1 MVVSLT
7 RMLKSFGQAQDDLP
21 TQAAKNAQKMTADY
35 DVSTDKEVDAGV
47 DTNTESSGVNNGS
60 GSGNGKTDKKNSQLN
75 GQNSRKSTV
84 LTPPQRADRICDALA
99 QVNDIRSPTPL
110 TDRYLSNRA
119 LMRPTNRPPFDPDTL
134 WYLKHG
140 RCPIMTELVDVVDEA
155 TLNAMPIEAVAIL
168 DRINGKLKRYREWSD
183 ELNDEQQQQH
193 NERQFVIDKLIS
205 ESIPE
210 ALHHYEQLQ
219 RFSPHRTKN
228 NMVQGK
234 MTAGDM
240 LTDLFLEIDYELDEL
255 LDELHQ
261 TVMNRLAST
270 HRYVKSRTQS

>member
-1 MVVSLT
+1 MVISLT
-7 RMLKSFGQAQDDLP
+7 RMLQSFGQAHDDLP
-21 TQAAKNAQKMTADY
+21 TAAAKNAQQAAANKLTNNKN
-35 DVSTDKEVDAGV
+35 DVAHRDSGDKQEDG
-47 DTNTESSGVNNGS
+47 NTSSPNAS
-60 GSGNGKTDKKNSQLN
+60 P
-75 GQNSRKSTV
+75 
-84 LTPPQRADRICDALA
+84 LTEPQRIERICDALA
-99 QVNDIRSPTPL
+99 QVSDIRAPTPL

-119 LMRPTNRPPFDPDTL
+119 QMRPSNRLPFDPDTL
-134 WYLKHG
+134 WFLKHG
-140 RCPIMTELVDVVDEA
+140 RCPIMTELVNVVDAA

-168 DRINGKLKRYREWSD
+168 DRINGKLKRYREWSS
-183 ELNDEQQQQH
+183 ELNDEQKQQH

-228 NMVQGK
+228 NVVQGK

-255 LDELHQ
+255 LEELHQ

-270 HRYVKSRTQS
+270 HRYVKSRTQN

>member
-21 TQAAKNAQKMTADY
+21 TLAAKNAQEMAISQDIEVTDNNSKNNDKNDQA
-35 DVSTDKEVDAGV
+35 VSQR
-47 DTNTESSGVNNGS
+47 S
-60 GSGNGKTDKKNSQLN
+60 
-75 GQNSRKSTV
+75 V
-84 LTPPQRADRICDALA
+84 LTPPERSERICDALA
-99 QVNDIRSPTPL
+99 QVSDIRTPTPL

-119 LMRPTNRPPFDPDTL
+119 QMRPTNRPPFDPDTL

-168 DRINGKLKRYREWSD
+168 DRINGKLKRYREWSS
-183 ELNDEQQQQH
+183 ELNEEQQQH
-193 NERQFVIDKLIS
+193 NERQFVIDKLVS

-270 HRYVKSRTQS
+270 HRYVKSRTKS

>member
-1 MVVSLT
+1 
-7 RMLKSFGQAQDDLP
+7 MLQSFGQANDDLP
-21 TQAAKNAQKMTADY
+21 TIAAKNAQQAAANN
-35 DVSTDKEVDAGV
+35 VA
-47 DTNTESSGVNNGS
+47 TNENKPS
-60 GSGNGKTDKKNSQLN
+60 KNDDNTTSKN
-75 GQNSRKSTV
+75 ANSALSE
-84 LTPPQRADRICDALA
+84 PQRTERICDALA
-99 QVNDIRSPTPL
+99 QVSDIRTPTPL

-119 LMRPTNRPPFDPDTL
+119 QMRPSNRPPFDPDTL
-134 WYLKHG
+134 WFLKHG
-140 RCPIMTELVDVVDEA
+140 RCPIMTELVNVVDEA
-155 TLNAMPIEAVAIL
+155 ALNAMPIEAVAIL
-168 DRINGKLKRYREWSD
+168 DRINGKLKRYREWSS

-228 NMVQGK
+228 NVGQGK

-255 LDELHQ
+255 LEELHQ

-270 HRYVKSRTQS
+270 HRYVKSRTQN

>member
-1 MVVSLT
+1 
-7 RMLKSFGQAQDDLP
+7 MLKSFRQGQDDLP
-21 TQAAKNAQKMTADY
+21 TVAAKNAQQA
-35 DVSTDKEVDAGV
+35 V
-47 DTNTESSGVNNGS
+47 TNEFANNDNELS
-60 GSGNGKTDKKNSQLN
+60 GSSNNQKNLSDKINA
-75 GQNSRKSTV
+75 STSSASS
-84 LTPPQRADRICDALA
+84 LTEPPRTERICDALA

-119 LMRPTNRPPFDPDTL
+119 QMRPTNRPPFDPDTL

-140 RCPIMTELVDVVDEA
+140 RCPIMTELVDVVDTA

-168 DRINGKLKRYREWSD
+168 DRINGKLKRYREWSS
-183 ELNDEQQQQH
+183 ELNEEQQQQH
-193 NERQFVIDKLIS
+193 NERQFVIDKLVS

-240 LTDLFLEIDYELDEL
+240 LTDLFLEIDYELDGL

>member
-7 RMLKSFGQAQDDLP
+7 RMLQSFGQAQDDLP
-21 TQAAKNAQKMTADY
+21 TLAAQNVQQTAG
-35 DVSTDKEVDAGV
+35 SPEVD
-47 DTNTESSGVNNGS
+47 TTELSDQSSS
-60 GSGNGKTDKKNSQLN
+60 EHSI
-75 GQNSRKSTV
+75 
-84 LTPPQRADRICDALA
+84 LTPPERADRICAALA
-99 QVNDIRSPTPL
+99 QVNDIQTPTPL
-110 TDRYLSNRA
+110 TDRYLSNRSQ
-119 LMRPTNRPPFDPDTL
+119 MRPANRPPFDPDTL

-140 RCPIMTELVDVVDEA
+140 SCPIMTELVDVVDEA

-168 DRINGKLKRYREWSD
+168 DRINGKLKRYREWSH
-183 ELNDEQQQQH
+183 ELNEQQQQQH
-193 NERQFVIDKLIS
+193 NERQFVIDKLVS

-210 ALHHYEQLQ
+210 ALYHYEQLQ

-261 TVMNRLAST
+261 TVMDRLAST

>member
-1 MVVSLT
+1 
-7 RMLKSFGQAQDDLP
+7 MLQSFGQAQDLP
-21 TQAAKNAQKMTADY
+21 TLAAKNAQKMA
-35 DVSTDKEVDAGV
+35 
-47 DTNTESSGVNNGS
+47 SSGDSTSN
-60 GSGNGKTDKKNSQLN
+60 DKAADNEQTQASSQ
-75 GQNSRKSTV
+75 RFT
-84 LTPPQRADRICDALA
+84 LTPPERADRICAALA
-99 QVNDIRSPTPL
+99 QVNDIRSATPL
-110 TDRYLSNRA
+110 TDRYLANRA
-119 LMRPTNRPPFDPDTL
+119 QMRPTNRPPFDPDTL

-168 DRINGKLKRYREWSD
+168 DRINGKLKRYREWSS
-183 ELNDEQQQQH
+183 ELNAEQQQQH
-193 NERQFVIDKLIS
+193 NERQFVIDKLVS

-261 TVMNRLAST
+261 TVMNKLAST

>member
-21 TQAAKNAQKMTADY
+21 TLAAQNAQEMAISQDIEVTDNNSKN
-35 DVSTDKEVDAGV
+35 TDKNDQAV
-47 DTNTESSGVNNGS
+47 
-60 GSGNGKTDKKNSQLN
+60 SQR
-75 GQNSRKSTV
+75 SV
-84 LTPPQRADRICDALA
+84 LTPPERTERICDALA
-99 QVNDIRSPTPL
+99 QVRDIRTPTPL

-119 LMRPTNRPPFDPDTL
+119 QMRPTNRPPFDPDTL

-168 DRINGKLKRYREWSD
+168 DRINGKLKRYREWSS
-183 ELNDEQQQQH
+183 ELNEQQQQQH
-193 NERQFVIDKLIS
+193 NERQFVIDKLVS

-270 HRYVKSRTQS
+270 HRYVKSRTKS

>member
-1 MVVSLT
+1 MVISLT
-7 RMLKSFGQAQDDLP
+7 RMLQSFGQAQDDLP
-21 TQAAKNAQKMTADY
+21 TIAAKNAQQAAA
-35 DVSTDKEVDAGV
+35 KEVSNNANKQGDNSSDNQESM
-47 DTNTESSGVNNGS
+47 DTSVSSS
-60 GSGNGKTDKKNSQLN
+60 SLSE
-75 GQNSRKSTV
+75 
-84 LTPPQRADRICDALA
+84 PQRSERICDALA
-99 QVNDIRSPTPL
+99 QVNDIRTPTPL
-110 TDRYLSNRA
+110 TDRYLANRA
-119 LMRPTNRPPFDPDTL
+119 QMRPTNRPPFDPDTL

-140 RCPIMTELVDVVDEA
+140 RCPIMTELVDVVDAA
-155 TLNAMPIEAVAIL
+155 TLNTMPIEAVAIL
-168 DRINGKLKRYREWSD
+168 DRINSKLKRYREWSS
-183 ELNDEQQQQH
+183 ELNAEQQQQH
-193 NERQFVIDKLIS
+193 NERQFVIDKLVS

-261 TVMNRLAST
+261 TVMNKLAST

>member
-21 TQAAKNAQKMTADY
+21 TLAAKNAQEMAISQDIEVTDNNSKNNDKNDQA
-35 DVSTDKEVDAGV
+35 VSQR
-47 DTNTESSGVNNGS
+47 S
-60 GSGNGKTDKKNSQLN
+60 
-75 GQNSRKSTV
+75 V
-84 LTPPQRADRICDALA
+84 LTPPERTERICDALA
-99 QVNDIRSPTPL
+99 QVSDIRTPTPL

-119 LMRPTNRPPFDPDTL
+119 QMRPTNRPPFDPDTL

-168 DRINGKLKRYREWSD
+168 DRINGKLKRYREWSS
-183 ELNDEQQQQH
+183 ELNEQQQQQH
-193 NERQFVIDKLIS
+193 NERQFVIDKLVS

-240 LTDLFLEIDYELDEL
+240 LTDLFLEIDYKLDEL

-270 HRYVKSRTQS
+270 HRYVKSRTKS

>member
-1 MVVSLT
+1 MVVSLA
-7 RMLKSFGQAQDDLP
+7 RMLQSFGQAQDDLP
-21 TQAAKNAQKMTADY
+21 TLAAKNAQEMSVSQNAD
-35 DVSTDKEVDAGV
+35 VDDGSNRAG
-47 DTNTESSGVNNGS
+47 SAHS
-60 GSGNGKTDKKNSQLN
+60 
-75 GQNSRKSTV
+75 V
-84 LTPPQRADRICDALA
+84 LTPPERADRICDALA
-99 QVNDIRSPTPL
+99 RVNDIRSPTPL

-119 LMRPTNRPPFDPDTL
+119 EMRPTNRPPFDPDTL
-134 WYLKHG
+134 WYLRYG

-155 TLNAMPIEAVAIL
+155 TLNAMPIESVAIL
-168 DRINGKLKRYREWSD
+168 DRINGKLKRYREWSS
-183 ELNDEQQQQH
+183 ELNEQQQQH
-193 NERQFVIDKLIS
+193 NERQFVIDKLVA

-228 NMVQGK
+228 SMIEGK

-255 LDELHQ
+255 LEELHQ

>member
-7 RMLKSFGQAQDDLP
+7 RIFQSFGQESDDLP
-21 TQAAKNAQKMTADY
+21 TQAAKNAQELGASQEIELEAANIDSVGTNNAD
-35 DVSTDKEVDAGV
+35 DGSVDGGEQ
-47 DTNTESSGVNNGS
+47 TNHKSSP
-60 GSGNGKTDKKNSQLN
+60 
-75 GQNSRKSTV
+75 
-84 LTPPQRADRICDALA
+84 LTPPERANRICDALA
-99 QVNDIRSPTPL
+99 QVSDIRTPTPL

-119 LMRPTNRPPFDPDTL
+119 QMRPTNRPPFDPDTL

-140 RCPIMTELVDVVDEA
+140 RCPIMTELIDVVDEA

-168 DRINGKLKRYREWSD
+168 DRINGKLKRYREWSS
-183 ELNDEQQQQH
+183 ELNEAQQQQH
-193 NERQFVIDKLIS
+193 NERQFVIDKLVS

-228 NMVQGK
+228 NTLQGK

>member
-7 RMLKSFGQAQDDLP
+7 RMLQSFGQAQDLP
-21 TQAAKNAQKMTADY
+21 TLAAKNAQKMA
-35 DVSTDKEVDAGV
+35 
-47 DTNTESSGVNNGS
+47 SSGDSTSNDKAADNEQTQAGS
-60 GSGNGKTDKKNSQLN
+60 QRSA
-75 GQNSRKSTV
+75 
-84 LTPPQRADRICDALA
+84 LTPPERADRICAALA
-99 QVNDIRSPTPL
+99 QVNDIRSATPL

-119 LMRPTNRPPFDPDTL
+119 QMRPTNRPPFDPDTL

-140 RCPIMTELVDVVDEA
+140 RCPIMTELIDVVDEA

-168 DRINGKLKRYREWSD
+168 DRINGKLKRYREWSS
-183 ELNDEQQQQH
+183 ELNAEQQQQH
-193 NERQFVIDKLIS
+193 NERQFVIDKLVS

-228 NMVQGK
+228 NMMQGK

-261 TVMNRLAST
+261 TVMNKLAST

>member
-1 MVVSLT
+1 
-7 RMLKSFGQAQDDLP
+7 MLKSFGQAQDDLP
-21 TQAAKNAQKMTADY
+21 TLAAKNAQEMAISQDIEVTDNSSKNNDKNDQA
-35 DVSTDKEVDAGV
+35 VSQR
-47 DTNTESSGVNNGS
+47 S
-60 GSGNGKTDKKNSQLN
+60 
-75 GQNSRKSTV
+75 V
-84 LTPPQRADRICDALA
+84 LTPPERSERICDALA
-99 QVNDIRSPTPL
+99 QVSDIRTPTPL

-119 LMRPTNRPPFDPDTL
+119 QMRPTNRPPFDPDTL

-168 DRINGKLKRYREWSD
+168 DRINGKLKRYREWSS
-183 ELNDEQQQQH
+183 ELNEQQQQQH
-193 NERQFVIDKLIS
+193 NERQFVIDKLVS

-228 NMVQGK
+228 SMVQGK

-270 HRYVKSRTQS
+270 HRYVKSRTKS

>member
-21 TQAAKNAQKMTADY
+21 TLAAKNAQEMAISQDRGVTDNNDQA
-35 DVSTDKEVDAGV
+35 VSQR
-47 DTNTESSGVNNGS
+47 S
-60 GSGNGKTDKKNSQLN
+60 
-75 GQNSRKSTV
+75 V
-84 LTPPQRADRICDALA
+84 LTPPERSERICDALA
-99 QVNDIRSPTPL
+99 QVSDIRTPTPL
-110 TDRYLSNRA
+110 TDRYISNRA
-119 LMRPTNRPPFDPDTL
+119 QMRPTNRPPFEPDTL

-168 DRINGKLKRYREWSD
+168 DRINGKLKRYREWSS
-183 ELNDEQQQQH
+183 ELNEQQQQH
-193 NERQFVIDKLIS
+193 NERQFVIDKLVS

-270 HRYVKSRTQS
+270 HRYVKSRTKS

>member
-1 MVVSLT
+1 MVISLT
-7 RMLKSFGQAQDDLP
+7 RMLQSFGQAHDDLP
-21 TQAAKNAQKMTADY
+21 TAAAKNAQQAAANKLTNNKN
-35 DVSTDKEVDAGV
+35 DVNTSTPHASSL
-47 DTNTESSGVNNGS
+47 TE
-60 GSGNGKTDKKNSQLN
+60 
-75 GQNSRKSTV
+75 
-84 LTPPQRADRICDALA
+84 PQRTERICDALA
-99 QVNDIRSPTPL
+99 QVSDIRAPTPL

-119 LMRPTNRPPFDPDTL
+119 QMRPNNRPPFDPNTL
-134 WYLKHG
+134 WFLKHG
-140 RCPIMTELVDVVDEA
+140 RCPIMTELVNVVDAA

-168 DRINGKLKRYREWSD
+168 DRINSKLKRYREWSS
-183 ELNDEQQQQH
+183 ELNDEQKQQH

-210 ALHHYEQLQ
+210 ALRHYEQLQ

-228 NMVQGK
+228 NVVQGK

-255 LDELHQ
+255 LEELHQ

-270 HRYVKSRTQS
+270 HRYVKSRTQN

>member
-1 MVVSLT
+1 
-7 RMLKSFGQAQDDLP
+7 MLQSFGQANDDLP
-21 TQAAKNAQKMTADY
+21 TIAAKNAQQAAANNVATNENKPSKND
-35 DVSTDKEVDAGV
+35 DNST
-47 DTNTESSGVNNGS
+47 S
-60 GSGNGKTDKKNSQLN
+60 KNAIS
-75 GQNSRKSTV
+75 V
-84 LTPPQRADRICDALA
+84 LSEPQRTERICDALA
-99 QVNDIRSPTPL
+99 QVSDIRTPTPL

-119 LMRPTNRPPFDPDTL
+119 QMRPSNRPPFDPDTL
-134 WYLKHG
+134 WFLKHG

-155 TLNAMPIEAVAIL
+155 ALNAMPIEAVAIL
-168 DRINGKLKRYREWSD
+168 DRINGKLKRYREWSS

-228 NMVQGK
+228 NVGQGK

-255 LDELHQ
+255 LEELHQ

-270 HRYVKSRTQS
+270 HRYVKSRTQN

>member
-1 MVVSLT
+1 
-7 RMLKSFGQAQDDLP
+7 MLQSFGQAQDELP
-21 TQAAKNAQKMTADY
+21 TAAAKNAQQAAANELAANKSATSENNNNNKS
-35 DVSTDKEVDAGV
+35 VNIST
-47 DTNTESSGVNNGS
+47 NNSSALS
-60 GSGNGKTDKKNSQLN
+60 D
-75 GQNSRKSTV
+75 
-84 LTPPQRADRICDALA
+84 PQRTERICDALA
-99 QVNDIRSPTPL
+99 QVSDIRAPTPL
-110 TDRYLSNRA
+110 TDRYLSNRVQ
-119 LMRPTNRPPFDPDTL
+119 MRPSNRPPFDPDTL

-140 RCPIMTELVDVVDEA
+140 RCPIMTELVNVVDDA

-168 DRINGKLKRYREWSD
+168 DRINGKLKRYREWSS

-228 NMVQGK
+228 STIQGK

-255 LDELHQ
+255 LEELHQ

-270 HRYVKSRTQS
+270 HRYVKSRTQN

>member
-1 MVVSLT
+1 
-7 RMLKSFGQAQDDLP
+7 MLKSFGQAQDDLP
-21 TQAAKNAQKMTADY
+21 TLAAKNAQEMAISQDIEVTDNNSKNNDKNDQA
-35 DVSTDKEVDAGV
+35 VSQR
-47 DTNTESSGVNNGS
+47 S
-60 GSGNGKTDKKNSQLN
+60 
-75 GQNSRKSTV
+75 V
-84 LTPPQRADRICDALA
+84 LTPPERTERICDALA
-99 QVNDIRSPTPL
+99 QVSDIRTPTPL

-119 LMRPTNRPPFDPDTL
+119 QMRPTNRPPFDPDTL

-168 DRINGKLKRYREWSD
+168 DRINGKLKRYREWSS
-183 ELNDEQQQQH
+183 ELNEQQQQQH
-193 NERQFVIDKLIS
+193 NERQFVIDKLVT

-270 HRYVKSRTQS
+270 HRYVKSRTKS

>member
-21 TQAAKNAQKMTADY
+21 TLAAKNAQEMAISQDIEVTDNNSKNNDKNDQA
-35 DVSTDKEVDAGV
+35 VSQR
-47 DTNTESSGVNNGS
+47 S
-60 GSGNGKTDKKNSQLN
+60 
-75 GQNSRKSTV
+75 V
-84 LTPPQRADRICDALA
+84 LTPPERSERICDALA
-99 QVNDIRSPTPL
+99 QVSDIRTPTPL

-119 LMRPTNRPPFDPDTL
+119 QMRPTNRPPFDPDTL

-168 DRINGKLKRYREWSD
+168 DRINGKLKRYREWSS
-183 ELNDEQQQQH
+183 ELNEQQQQQH
-193 NERQFVIDKLIS
+193 NERQFVIDKLVS

-219 RFSPHRTKN
+219 RFSPQRTKN

-270 HRYVKSRTQS
+270 HRYVKSRTKS

>member
-7 RMLKSFGQAQDDLP
+7 RMLQSFAHPQDDLP
-21 TQAAKNAQKMTADY
+21 TAAAKQAQQAAKQAD
-35 DVSTDKEVDAGV
+35 V
-47 DTNTESSGVNNGS
+47 ESS
-60 GSGNGKTDKKNSQLN
+60 DI
-75 GQNSRKSTV
+75 QNPA
-84 LTPPQRADRICDALA
+84 TPLVEPKRVERICNALA
-99 QVNDIRSPTPL
+99 QVTDIRTPTPL
-110 TDRYLSNRA
+110 TDRYLANRA
-119 LMRPTNRPPFDPDTL
+119 QRKPTNRPPFDPDTL

-168 DRINGKLKRYREWSD
+168 DRINGKLKRYRDWSE
-183 ELNDEQQQQH
+183 ELNEQQQQQH
-193 NERQFVIDKLIS
+193 NERQFVIDKLIT

-210 ALHHYEQLQ
+210 ALHHYEQLL

-228 NMVQGK
+228 SMGQGN
-234 MTAGDM
+234 MTAGGM

-270 HRYVKSRTQS
+270 HRYVKSRTQH

>member
-7 RMLKSFGQAQDDLP
+7 RMLKTFGQAQDDLP
-21 TQAAKNAQKMTADY
+21 TLAAKNVQQSGASHHIE
-35 DVSTDKEVDAGV
+35 DVNHTSDEY
-47 DTNTESSGVNNGS
+47 NNNG
-60 GSGNGKTDKKNSQLN
+60 TPLN
-75 GQNSRKSTV
+75 PERTASPERTA
-84 LTPPQRADRICDALA
+84 LTPPERVDRICHALA
-99 QVNDIRSPTPL
+99 QVSDIHSATPL
-110 TDRYLSNRA
+110 TDRYLANHA
-119 LMRPTNRPPFDPDTL
+119 QMRPTNRPPFDPDTL

-140 RCPIMTELVDVVDEA
+140 RCPIMTELIDVVDEA

-168 DRINGKLKRYREWSD
+168 DRINGKLKRYREWSS
-183 ELNDEQQQQH
+183 ELNEQQQQQH
-193 NERQFVIDKLIS
+193 NERQFVIDKLVS

-210 ALHHYEQLQ
+210 ALYHYEQLQ

-228 NMVQGK
+228 NMAQGK

-261 TVMNRLAST
+261 TVLNRLAST

>member
-1 MVVSLT
+1 
-7 RMLKSFGQAQDDLP
+7 MLQSFGQAHDDLP
-21 TQAAKNAQKMTADY
+21 TAAAKNAQQAAANKLTNNKN
-35 DVSTDKEVDAGV
+35 DVNTSTPHASPL
-47 DTNTESSGVNNGS
+47 TE
-60 GSGNGKTDKKNSQLN
+60 
-75 GQNSRKSTV
+75 
-84 LTPPQRADRICDALA
+84 PQRTERICNALA
-99 QVNDIRSPTPL
+99 QVSDIRAPTPL

-119 LMRPTNRPPFDPDTL
+119 QMRPSNRPPFDPDTL
-134 WYLKHG
+134 WFLKHG
-140 RCPIMTELVDVVDEA
+140 RCPIMTELVNVVDAA

-168 DRINGKLKRYREWSD
+168 DRINSKLKRYREWSS
-183 ELNDEQQQQH
+183 ELNDEQKQQH

-210 ALHHYEQLQ
+210 ALLHYEQLQ

-228 NMVQGK
+228 NVVQGK

-255 LDELHQ
+255 LEELHQ

-270 HRYVKSRTQS
+270 HRYVKSRTQN

>member
-1 MVVSLT
+1 
-7 RMLKSFGQAQDDLP
+7 MLKSFGQAQDDLP
-21 TQAAKNAQKMTADY
+21 TLAAKNAQEMAISQDIEVTDNNSKNNDKNDQA
-35 DVSTDKEVDAGV
+35 VSQR
-47 DTNTESSGVNNGS
+47 S
-60 GSGNGKTDKKNSQLN
+60 
-75 GQNSRKSTV
+75 V
-84 LTPPQRADRICDALA
+84 LTPPERSERICDALA
-99 QVNDIRSPTPL
+99 QVSDIRTPTPL

-119 LMRPTNRPPFDPDTL
+119 QMRPTNRPPFDPDTL

-168 DRINGKLKRYREWSD
+168 DRINGKLKRYREWSS
-183 ELNDEQQQQH
+183 ELNEEQQQH
-193 NERQFVIDKLIS
+193 NERQFVIDKLVS

-270 HRYVKSRTQS
+270 HRYVKSRTKS

>member
-7 RMLKSFGQAQDDLP
+7 RILQSFGQAQDDLP
-21 TQAAKNAQKMTADY
+21 TLAAKKAQAVSVSHNA
-35 DVSTDKEVDAGV
+35 DVDDISDNNHQA
-47 DTNTESSGVNNGS
+47 NSGHS
-60 GSGNGKTDKKNSQLN
+60 A
-75 GQNSRKSTV
+75 
-84 LTPPQRADRICDALA
+84 LTPPERADRICDALA

-110 TDRYLSNRA
+110 TDRYLVNRA
-119 LMRPTNRPPFDPDTL
+119 DRRPSNRPPFDPDTL

-140 RCPIMTELVDVVDEA
+140 RCPIMTELIDVVDAA

-168 DRINGKLKRYREWSD
+168 DRINGKLKRYREWSH
-183 ELNDEQQQQH
+183 ELNEQQQQQH
-193 NERQFVIDKLIS
+193 NERQFVIDKLVG

-210 ALHHYEQLQ
+210 ALYHYEQLQ

-261 TVMNRLAST
+261 TVMSRLAST

>member
-1 MVVSLT
+1 MVISLT
-7 RMLKSFGQAQDDLP
+7 RMLQSFGQAQDDLP
-21 TQAAKNAQKMTADY
+21 TLAAKNAQQAAASHIANDTATNNIGRNSKGKKQEE
-35 DVSTDKEVDAGV
+35 VNSSALKASTSSASSL
-47 DTNTESSGVNNGS
+47 TE
-60 GSGNGKTDKKNSQLN
+60 
-75 GQNSRKSTV
+75 
-84 LTPPQRADRICDALA
+84 PQRTERICDALA
-99 QVNDIRSPTPL
+99 QVSDIRTPTPL

-119 LMRPTNRPPFDPDTL
+119 QIRPTNRPPFDPDTL

-168 DRINGKLKRYREWSD
+168 DRINSKLKRYREWSS
-183 ELNDEQQQQH
+183 ELNAEQKQQH
-193 NERQFVIDKLIS
+193 NERQFVIDKLVS

-228 NMVQGK
+228 TVVQGK

-261 TVMNRLAST
+261 TVMNKLAST

>member
-1 MVVSLT
+1 
-7 RMLKSFGQAQDDLP
+7 MLQSFGQAQDDLP
-21 TQAAKNAQKMTADY
+21 TLADKNAQEIGASHNID
-35 DVSTDKEVDAGV
+35 DDIDHVDH
-47 DTNTESSGVNNGS
+47 DS
-60 GSGNGKTDKKNSQLN
+60 NSNQAN
-75 GQNSRKSTV
+75 RERAA
-84 LTPPQRADRICDALA
+84 LTPPERIDRIRDALA
-99 QVNDIRSPTPL
+99 QVNDIRSSTPL
-110 TDRYLSNRA
+110 TDRYLSNRSQ
-119 LMRPTNRPPFDPDTL
+119 MRPTNRPPFDPDTL

-168 DRINGKLKRYREWSD
+168 DRINGKLKRYREWSS
-183 ELNDEQQQQH
+183 ELNEQQQQQH
-193 NERQFVIDKLIS
+193 NERQFVIDKLVS

-255 LDELHQ
+255 LDDLHQ
-261 TVMNRLAST
+261 TVLNRLAST